1 MNPSINKLS
10 RRTWLRLASGASA
23 ATLTGTLSRALGQ
36 TPQGGGQD
44 HVSGAMFT
52 NPLFAGEYA
61 DPTILRVGADFY
73 ITHTPCAHAPALL
86 IWHSRD
92 LVNWTPIANAVKKTL
107 GTIYASDLSEHQGR
121 YFIYLPLEG
130 HLSVIH
136 AEHPG
141 GPWSE
146 PIDLGVKGNDPS
158 HVVGPDGKRYMHFDW
173 GRAVEL
179 SADGL
184 SVVGQPQTVYKGWDF
199 PKEWKTEGNWLEGPK
214 LTRRG
219 DYYYLVCA
227 EGGTAG
233 PPTSHMVVVA
243 RSRSPLGPWENSPHN
258 PLIHTYSADEEWW
271 SVGHGTLFSTPDDRW
286 YLVYHG
292 YRKDFR
298 TLGRQTLL
306 EPVEWTDDGWPHA
319 PLGARRAE
327 PMPAPM
333 GVAQKPMIELSDD
346 FKEPVLRAT
355 WSAWQET
362 DMSRFRV
369 GGGALTMEAKGGSF
383 AEGSPLMV
391 SARDESYEVE
401 VVATP
406 ESGAVAAFGLM
417 YKPDV
422 ALFVEIGKGQMR
434 VGERQNTLDNRQWGA
449 GAAHLKITN
458 RRNRVELSASE
469 DGDHWHSLV
478 ADIDVSGFNHNELGG
493 YQALRPTLGAN
504 GKGSVRSADFR
515 YRKL

>member
-1 MNPSINKLS
+1 MNTGIGRLS
-10 RRTWLRLASGASA
+10 RRAWLRLASGASV
-23 ATLTGTLSRALGQ
+23 ATLTGSLPVAWGQ
-36 TPQGGGQD
+36 TSPGD
-44 HVSGAMFT
+44 GANRAPGATFT

-92 LVNWTPIANAVKKTL
+92 LVNWTPIAHALKKTY
-107 GTIYASDLSEHQGR
+107 GTVYASDLSEHQGR
-121 YFIYLPLEG
+121 YFIYLPLDG
-130 HLSVIH
+130 SLSVIH
-136 AEHPG
+136 AEHPS

-146 PIDLGVKGNDPS
+146 PIDLKVKGNDPS

-184 SVVGQPQTVYKGWDF
+184 STVGQPQTVYKGWVF
-199 PKEWKTEGNWLEGPK
+199 PEEWQTEGNWLEGPK
-214 LTRRG
+214 LTKRG
-219 DYYYLVCA
+219 DYYYLITA

-306 EPVEWTDDGWPHA
+306 EPVEWTDSDWPRA
-319 PLGARRAE
+319 PLGARRSE

-333 GVAQKPMIELSDD
+333 GVAQRPMIELSDD
-346 FKEPVLRAT
+346 FKGPDLRAT
-355 WSAWQET
+355 WSAWRET

-369 GGGALTMEAKGGSF
+369 GGGSLTMDAKGGSF
-383 AEGSPLMV
+383 AEGSPLMA
-391 SARDESYEVE
+391 SARDESYEVQ
-401 VVATP
+401 VAATP
-406 ESGAVAAFGLM
+406 GNGATAAFALM
-417 YKPDV
+417 YKPDAAV
-422 ALFVEIGKGQMR
+422 FVEFGGGQMR
-434 VGERQNTLDNRQWGA
+434 VCNRKDVLTSRDWRA
-449 GAAHLKITN
+449 SAAHLKITN
-458 RRNRVELSASE
+458 QRNRVELSASD
-469 DGDHWHSLV
+469 DGDHWHSLA
-478 ADIDVSGFNHNELGG
+478 ADIDVSGFNHNELKE
-493 YQALRPTLGAN
+493 YECLRPTLGAS
-504 GKGSVRSADFR
+504 GKGSVRFTGFQ

>member
-1 MNPSINKLS
+1 
-10 RRTWLRLASGASA
+10 
-23 ATLTGTLSRALGQ
+23 
-36 TPQGGGQD
+36 
-44 HVSGAMFT
+44 MFT

-92 LVNWTPIANAVKKTL
+92 LVNWTPIAHALKKTY
-107 GTIYASDLSEHQGR
+107 GTVYAADLAEHQGR
-121 YFIYLPLEG
+121 YFIYFPLDG
-130 HLSVIH
+130 HLSVVH
-136 AEHPG
+136 AGHPS

-146 PIDLGVKGNDPS
+146 PIDLKVSGIDPG
-158 HVVGPDGKRYMHFDW
+158 HVVGPDGTRYLHFDR

-179 SADGL
+179 GADGL
-184 SVVGQPQTVYKGWDF
+184 SIVGQPRTVYEPWVF
-199 PKEWKTEGNWLEGPK
+199 PREWKTEGTWLEGPK

-219 DYYYLVCA
+219 DFYYLVSA

-286 YLVYHG
+286 FLVYHG

-306 EPVEWTDDGWPHA
+306 EPVEWTGDGWPLA

-327 PMPAPM
+327 PMPSPL
-333 GVAQKPMIELSDD
+333 GVEVRPMIGLSDD

-362 DMSRFRV
+362 DMGRFRV
-369 GGGALTMEAKGGSF
+369 GNGELTMEAAGSSF
-383 AEGSPLMV
+383 AESSPLMA
-391 SARDESYEVE
+391 SARDESYEIQVIAAP
-401 VVATP
+401 V
-406 ESGAVAAFGLM
+406 SGAAAAFGLM
-417 YKPDV
+417 YKPDAAV
-422 ALFVEIGKGQMR
+422 FVEFGGSHLR
-434 VGERQNTLDNRQWGA
+434 VCERKNILVSRDWSA

-469 DGDHWHSLV
+469 DGDHWQSMV

-493 YQALRPTLGAN
+493 YQCLRPALGVS
-504 GKGSVRSADFR
+504 GKGSVRFVDFR

>member
-1 MNPSINKLS
+1 MDRLVPSRGSATTFKPQRQVPLITFCSAAHSLHVKSMNPRSNRLS

-23 ATLTGTLSRALGQ
+23 ATLTGRFSQAWGQ
-36 TPQGGGQD
+36 PPQGNGQD
-44 HVSGAMFT
+44 RVSGTMFT

-61 DPTILRVGADFY
+61 DPTLLRVGADFY

-92 LVNWTPIANAVKKTL
+92 LVNWTPIAQALKKTY
-107 GTIYASDLSEHQGR
+107 GTVYASDLSEYQGR
-121 YFIYLPLEG
+121 YFIYLPLDG
-130 HLSVIH
+130 SLSVIQ

-146 PIDLGVKGNDPS
+146 PTDLKVKGNDPS
-158 HVVGPDGKRYMHFDW
+158 HVVGPDGTRYLHFDW

-184 SVVGQPQTVYKGWDF
+184 STVGQPRTVYKGWDY
-199 PKEWKTEGNWLEGPK
+199 PKEWKTEGTWLEGPK

-219 DYYYLVCA
+219 GYYYLITA

-243 RSRSPLGPWENSPHN
+243 RSRSPLGPWENSPSN
-258 PLIHTYSADEEWW
+258 PLIHTYSAEEEWW

-306 EPVEWTDDGWPHA
+306 EPVEWTDDGWPRA
-319 PLGARRAE
+319 PLGARRAA

-333 GVAQKPMIELSDD
+333 GVAQRPMIELSDP
-346 FKEPVLRAT
+346 FKDPVLRAT
-355 WSAWQET
+355 WSAWEAT
-362 DMSRFRV
+362 DMNRFRV
-369 GGGALTMEAKGGSF
+369 GDGALTMDAKGGSF
-383 AEGSPLMV
+383 AEGSPPDGVGPGRKLRGPGGRRAGERSRRGV
-391 SARDESYEVE
+391 RADVQARRGGVRRVRRGSDARLQSEGH
-401 VVATP
+401 P
-406 ESGAVAAFGLM
+406 GQPGLESGRGPSQDYEPAQPGGAG
-417 YKPDV
+417 
-422 ALFVEIGKGQMR
+422 
-434 VGERQNTLDNRQWGA
+434 GERG
-449 GAAHLKITN
+449 
-458 RRNRVELSASE
+458 RRPMAKPGRR
-469 DGDHWHSLV
+469 H
-478 ADIDVSGFNHNELGG
+478 
-493 YQALRPTLGAN
+493 
-504 GKGSVRSADFR
+504 
-515 YRKL
+515 